1 VILDKAKMCKHTYGA
16 YKDKIK
22 VENII
27 TALFKDYKIRKQKVL
42 REIEHVSKAFHSTI
56 KGIHL
61 ALEVKTSF
69 DNSTS
74 ATDSNTESSSQKP
87 GVPTDSRHRHHRKQE
102 KEEPAHKGYKEKL
115 ERLRLA
121 RLIRHNQAVN
131 F

>member
-69 DNSTS
+69 GDSTS

-115 ERLRLA
+115 E
-121 RLIRHNQAVN
+121 
-131 F
+131 

>member
-1 VILDKAKMCKHTYGA
+1 MRKHTYEA
-16 YKDKIK
+16 HKNKIK
-22 VENII
+22 GENII

-69 DNSTS
+69 GNSTS

-102 KEEPAHKGYKEKL
+102 EEPAHKGYKEKL